1 MSPSGTILIGLFLYL
16 RQAEPAVHCDV
27 LQPQLLV
34 LVVQRESARLLCQY
48 QCESTNKSVPLTQPV
63 QLKLLL
69 FRDSESNV
77 LNTGQDTIIS
87 KLETVW
93 DLPDRGANDS
103 GMYFC
108 QGTYKS
114 TNFKGPGTLLL
125 VHLGEKPADNTRNV
139 VLLAVC
145 CGLAAYCLCLTT
157 VVCIRKKTCSR
168 CKSSWAKTHSGKTR
182 KPSATEQA
190 QSGTERPGEP
200 AAGAAESENAYMA
213 LQGRQESFYHTLH
226 NKERSEAGGT
236 STKRKKAEQTEVE
249 DAAPECVY
257 ETF

>member
-1 MSPSGTILIGLFLYL
+1 MLPSGTILIGLFLYL
-16 RQAEPAVHCDV
+16 RQAEPAVRCDV

-48 QCESTNKSVPLTQPV
+48 QCESENKSVPLTQPV
-63 QLKLLL
+63 QLELLL
-69 FRDSESNV
+69 SRDSASNV
-77 LNTGQDTIIS
+77 LNTSQDTIIS
-87 KLETVW
+87 KLEMVW

-114 TNFKGPGTLLL
+114 IDFKGPGTLLL
-125 VHLGEKPADNTRNV
+125 VHLGEKPADKTRTV
-139 VLLAVC
+139 ALLAVC
-145 CGLAAYCLCLTT
+145 SALAAYCLCLTT
-157 VVCIRKKTCSR
+157 AVCIRRKTCSR
-168 CKSSWAKTHSGKTR
+168 CKSSLAKTHSGKTR

-200 AAGAAESENAYMA
+200 AAGAAESENAYTA
-213 LQGRQESFYHTLH
+213 LQRPQESVYHTLH
-226 NKERSEAGGT
+226 DKAADKP
-236 STKRKKAEQTEVE
+236 TKRKKVEQTGVE